1 MDYYYFFF
9 KVKTKNLY
17 RTQHNMEKLRQIF
30 SWTTETIKSEK
41 MNTINFKMRDQQQ
54 TIKLPTLQA

>member
-1 MDYYYFFF
+1 MSSLSLEPGLNFVNHVQNEVSTLTLKDVLDEWIIIIFFF

-30 SWTTETIKSEK
+30 S
-41 MNTINFKMRDQQQ
+41 
-54 TIKLPTLQA
+54 